1 MYEGHFNHA
10 LTVLEVVRFFAG
22 RPARRFFAP
31 GGSKRAAGLL
41 GVGLCARPSQRRGRD
56 EGWGRRSASR
66 AKAPGTSPG
75 ASFLSPLSLAT
86 QRKGA
91 RGAAGARS
99 PRGLAWASLHSA
111 LRPRQNTRERCGT
124 LSIATRHA
132 TSLQTPESPSG
143 RTLALVGGHS
153 RVGGQLSARPY
164 STAPTESAIA
174 NRANWWKWDSQPHL
188 YHDAARRVATVFEKW
203 NCMTEKY
210 LPARRA
216 SL

>member
-124 LSIATRHA
+124 LSISTRHA
-132 TSLQTPESPSG
+132 TSLQTPESPPE
-143 RTLALVGGHS
+143 RTLAQ
-153 RVGGQLSARPY
+153 VGGQLSACPCQARKLV
-164 STAPTESAIA
+164 EMGFSA
-174 NRANWWKWDSQPHL
+174 
-188 YHDAARRVATVFEKW
+188 
-203 NCMTEKY
+203 
-210 LPARRA
+210 A
-216 SL
+216 SLSRRGTPRRYGLREMELHD